1 MAEGKILLILVIA
14 LLVLGPERLPKLA
27 ADVGR
32 WVGRARAMARQLQT
46 QLDQEVHVQT
56 VLREQ
61 VRAATTMTPPTAA
74 TTMTPPTAATTMT
87 PASAPTAPAA
97 APADAA
103 PVAADPTHSHA
114 HPPGEVHPDYA
125 AGIAAAAAAVA
136 AHSAPIAPTAGVA
149 TAPLTPDDHGPS
161 RA

>member
-32 WVGRARAMARQLQT
+32 WVGRARGMARQLQA

-61 VRAATTMTPPTAA
+61 LNAATTMTPKR
-74 TTMTPPTAATTMT
+74 
-87 PASAPTAPAA
+87 SAEPLTEPAA
-97 APADAA
+97 ASIPEEATVTMTRATVPPADPA
-103 PVAADPTHSHA
+103 HSHA
-114 HPPGEVHPDYA
+114 HGPGESHPDYA
-125 AGIAAAAAAVA
+125 APV
-136 AHSAPIAPTAGVA
+136 SA
-149 TAPLTPDDHGPS
+149 TAPVATDAPPAGEGHG
-161 RA
+161 RTHA

>member
-61 VRAATTMTPPTAA
+61 VRAA